1 MILQETTATFY
12 KDIDSKDVRIVLI
25 EGGEDEIMSEV
36 DSELGTFALKLTQ
49 CYAVRNYYPLIRS
62 ISQ

>member
-25 EGGEDEIMSEV
+25 EGGGRDHE
-36 DSELGTFALKLTQ
+36 
-49 CYAVRNYYPLIRS
+49 
-62 ISQ
+62 